1 VTEAALKPTFART
14 TLIVVTA
21 VLGACAGGLENY
33 DAQPIAPQFEVDKT
47 ASAECVQAAKR
58 ASRWCIGRKSMFD
71 LDGASY
77 CNDAR
82 WDYRRYCN

>member
-1 VTEAALKPTFART
+1 LNPTFSRT
-14 TLIVVTA
+14 TLIVLTV

-33 DAQPIAPQFEVDKT
+33 EAQPIEPQFEVDKN
-47 ASAECVQAAKR
+47 ASAECVRAAKR
-58 ASRWCIGRKSMFD
+58 ASRWCVGRKSMMD
-71 LDGASY
+71 LDAAAD